1 MSATSFLSHSK
12 PQKTAMVLGSS
23 GNIGRAATQF
33 LIDSDISVIA
43 ADYDDDANKNS
54 LADIT
59 SQNNSASLS
68 FAQIDATDM
77 QSITD
82 AIKEHQ
88 PDIVISTLPPGK
100 LSYNAALASANEQ
113 TAYVSSN
120 FLTEAA
126 TADLDA
132 LTAQHTDGVHT
143 SFDDYLHA
151 QGVASEWGKGLDPG
165 LDFWLFESAMDDFKG
180 GEIYKLTSTGA
191 GIAEEPEDVYIYTWA
206 GITNG
211 MGHREASIV
220 RDGETVDIDA
230 REKFADENRV
240 GMAGLTLHDG
250 MQIETYANDDGI
262 FRLLEHAEEMGIN
275 TDNVE
280 LAATLT
286 GRHVGHCDTWDP
298 LVRKLDILNNS
309 DTYPQDATFT
319 DVLEASLA
327 KANTTPIKLNT
338 DNAIYTPIA
347 LHSRKDAPT
356 AKDIVEDHLSHVY
369 AREGGKRDRSVIHI
383 EVEGRAATGEYKQK
397 SLEINS
403 YGSPEL
409 DGFTSMQKTVAGTLT
424 ESARQLVNT
433 PPIAGLY
440 STKSDNVDPDEVFE
454 SMLRKNMMTLSE
466 QNSSPEMDLTQTA
479 QP

>member
-1 MSATSFLSHSK
+1 
-12 PQKTAMVLGSS
+12 MVLGSS

-43 ADYDDDANKNS
+43 ADYDDDANRNS
-54 LADIT
+54 LSEIAP
-59 SQNNSASLS
+59 QNNTASIS
-68 FAQIDATDM
+68 FAQIDASDM
-77 QSITD
+77 QSIAD

-88 PDIVISTLPPGK
+88 PDIVISTLPPGA

-113 TAYVSSN
+113 TTYVSSN

-126 TADLDA
+126 TADLDK
-132 LTAQHTDGVHT
+132 LTAQHTDGQHT
-143 SFDDYLHA
+143 SFEEYTQA

-165 LDFWLFESAMDDFKG
+165 LDFWLFESALEDFKD

-220 RDGETVDIDA
+220 RDGETLDIDA
-230 REKFADENRV
+230 REKFAEENRV
-240 GMAGLTLHDG
+240 GMADLTLHDG

-262 FRLLEHAEEMGIN
+262 FRLLEHAEDMGVN

-309 DTYPQDATFT
+309 DTYPQDATFA

-327 KANTTPIKLNT
+327 KANTAPIKLNT
-338 DNAIYTPIA
+338 DNVIYTPIA
-347 LHSRKDAPT
+347 LKSRKEAPT
-356 AKDIVEDHLSHVY
+356 AKDILEDHLSHVY
-369 AREGGKRDRSVIHI
+369 AREEGKRDRSVIHI
-383 EVEGRAATGEYKQK
+383 EVEGCTAAGEYKHK

-403 YGSPEL
+403 FGSPEL
-409 DGFTSMQKTVAGTLT
+409 DGFTSMQKTVAGTLV
-424 ESARQLVNT
+424 ESARQLVST
-433 PPIAGLY
+433 PPVPGLY
-440 STKSDNVDPDEVFE
+440 STKSDNVDPHEVFE

-466 QNSSPEMDLTQTA
+466 QDSSPEMDMTQTA